1 MPAGRMLVADPIRRT
16 VGEAI
21 MLSSDING
29 IFFFFFFFL
38 PQSVR
43 EGVCNYATASYMTI

>member
-29 IFFFFFFFL
+29 IFFFFL

>member
-29 IFFFFFFFL
+29 IFFFFFFFYL
-38 PQSVR
+38 NRLGKEFVI
-43 EGVCNYATASYMTI
+43 MLLLHI